1 MNQGCEQGHDWQPS
15 QVKDISYCVREHCPA
30 IRDETNPMAAV
41 AYLQYPPYPQVTEVL
56 INPPE
61 DFVQVAALV
70 TAECGVEIRV
80 EGIELVYSVKGL
92 SQEKMNKIND
102 RIWAELKRLMQERH
116 QEGETR

>member
-1 MNQGCEQGHDWQPS
+1 MNPECEQGHDWHPS

-30 IRDETNPMAAV
+30 IQDDKNPMAVV
-41 AYLQYPPYPQVTEVL
+41 AYPQVTEVL

-70 TAECGVEIRV
+70 TAECGVAVRV

-92 SQEKMNKIND
+92 SQEKINKIND
-102 RIWAELKRLMQERH
+102 RIWAELKRLMQEHR
-116 QEGETR
+116 QEGGTR